1 MPLDRLFFC
10 GFTKTFSG
18 TLELYYHIT
27 MYFTMF
33 TFTNSKKEQT
43 LVKVTQNNYK
53 ANRAE

>member
-1 MPLDRLFFC
+1 MPLGRLFFC